1 MNSLTQSE
9 KDFLEY
15 RNETTRER
23 IIKLL
28 ENGLSFDKAVI
39 KEAGESLISYYD
51 WIRNNIKDIDKHKLN
66 DFDNIPLTYHG
77 TDLNEFEKNIFDRLP
92 NIGKWQWSNYTR
104 IWRALEEADECLME
118 FVHHEANYLC
128 QAPQAAP
135 QVPDNTT

>member
-1 MNSLTQSE
+1 MSLMNRLTQSE

-15 RNETTRER
+15 RHETTRER

-51 WIRNNIKDIDKHKLN
+51 WIRNNIKDEDKHKLN

-77 TDLNEFEKNIFDRLP
+77 TDLNPFEKDIFDRLP
-92 NIGKWQWSNYTR
+92 NIGKWQWSNYSR

-118 FVHHEANYLC
+118 FVYHEANYLC
-128 QAPQAAP
+128 QP
-135 QVPDNTT
+135 PDITT